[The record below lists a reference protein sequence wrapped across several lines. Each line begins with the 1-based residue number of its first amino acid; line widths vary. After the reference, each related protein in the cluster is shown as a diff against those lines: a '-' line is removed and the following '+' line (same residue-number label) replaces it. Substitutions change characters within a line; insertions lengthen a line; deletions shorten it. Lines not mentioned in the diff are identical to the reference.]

1 MSATPNLVAYAD
13 ARPVLLGEVALALP
27 GHAVIGRVTL
37 GRGARLGAG
46 SVIRADGHY
55 VRAGDDLELGRG
67 ATVHIAHDLHPTL
80 IGERVC
86 VGADAVVHAC
96 TLGDEVVV
104 EEGAVVLDGAR
115 VGDGV
120 VLEAHS
126 VVFPRSVLEP
136 GTLYSGSPARPLRRL
151 DSSERAERA
160 RALRSR
166 NAADAAAADWPC
178 RTLPQAAAAEV
189 FVAATACLQ
198 GQVRLGQAG
207 SVWYG
212 CRLDAN
218 AAPIELGARCN
229 VQDNSQLL
237 ARGPGIVLGEDT
249 TVGHNVHLADCSVG
263 ARCLIG
269 MGSRIAAGTVIADD
283 TFVAAGCTTLAGQRL
298 DGGLVW
304 GGRPARVL
312 GELDQTKRRLVL
324 LTVQTYREYARVLGQ
339 AQRA

>member
-1 MSATPNLVAYAD
+1 MSATPNLVAYGG
-13 ARPVLLGEVALALP
+13 ARPVLHGEVALALP
-27 GHAVIGRVTL
+27 GHALVGRVTL

-55 VRAGDDLELGRG
+55 VRAGDEFDLGRG
-67 ATVHIAHDLHPTL
+67 ATVHIAHDLYPTL

-104 EEGAVVLDGAR
+104 EEAVVVLDGAR

-120 VLEAHS
+120 VLQAHS

-136 GTLYSGSPARPLRRL
+136 GTLYAGAPARALRRL
-151 DSSERAERA
+151 DSGERAERA
-160 RALRSR
+160 RALRKR
-166 NAADAAAADWPC
+166 NAQAATDWAC
-178 RTLPQAAAAEV
+178 STLPQATADAV
-189 FVAATACLQ
+189 FVAATARLQ
-198 GQVRLGQAG
+198 GQVRLREAS

-212 CRLDAN
+212 CRLDAS

-237 ARGPGIVLGEDT
+237 ASGTGIVLGEDT

-269 MGSRIAAGTVIADD
+269 MGSRIAAGTAIADD
-283 TFVAAGCTTLAGQRL
+283 TFVAAGCTTLPGQRL

-312 GELDQTKRRLVL
+312 GEIDQTKRRLVL
-324 LTVQTYREYARVLGQ
+324 LTVQTYREYASVLGRAQQ
-339 AQRA
+339 A

>member
-1 MSATPNLVAYAD
+1 MSATPNLVAYAQTW
-13 ARPVLLGEVALALP
+13 PVLRGEVALALP
-27 GHAVIGRVTL
+27 GHAVVGRVTL
-37 GRGARLGAG
+37 GRGARLGAA

-55 VRAGDDLELGRG
+55 VQAGDELELGRG
-67 ATVHIAHDLHPTL
+67 ATVHIAHDLYPTL

-136 GTLYSGSPARPLRRL
+136 GTLYGGSPARPLRRL
-151 DSSERAERA
+151 DSAERA
-160 RALRSR
+160 ARAQALRGR
-166 NAADAAAADWPC
+166 NAQAAAEWEC
-178 RTLPQAAAAEV
+178 RTLPQAAAAGV

-198 GQVRLGQAG
+198 GQVRLRQAS

-212 CRLDAN
+212 CRLDAR

-237 ARGPGIVLGEDT
+237 ARGPGIVVGEDT
-249 TVGHNVHLADCSVG
+249 TLGHNVQLADCSVG

-269 MGSRIAAGTVIADD
+269 MGSRIAADTVIADD

-339 AQRA
+339 AQQA